1 MAVNLTTADAAL
13 KSYYLNAVSEQL
25 NNYVNPFY
33 AKIKHSTENVW
44 GKEIRKLA
52 ISGINGG
59 IGAGTEDGD
68 LPTASSNGYCEFVTT
83 LKNIYGSIEISDKA
97 IRASENNSGAFVNLL
112 NSEMDGLIKSG
123 VINMSR
129 MLFGDGTGFLT
140 KTVEIENGKIKVKS
154 TQNLIEGML
163 VDLHDEN
170 NLLFTDFRGRR
181 ILSVDRVNKTITVS
195 GSIEDVFIAPGFS
208 LCLHGSYMNELTGLG
223 AIFDTKSET
232 LYGLR
237 KADHAILNPTVV
249 DASEEFTLEKIQ
261 QVIDMV
267 EEKSGNQID
276 MIMCSVGVRNKVL
289 QLLNSKTYYAGT
301 VNLEGGFRSI
311 SFNGIP
317 LVTDRFC
324 PKGTM
329 YLLNTKDFSLN
340 QLCDWQ
346 WLEDDNGKI
355 LKQKPGKPIY
365 TATLVKYADL
375 LCANPSG
382 QGALV
387 NIKED

>member
-129 MLFGDGTGFLT
+129 MLFGDGSGFLT
-140 KTVEIENGKIKVKS
+140 KTDDSENGIIKVKS
-154 TQNLIEGML
+154 TQNLIEGMI
-163 VDLHDEN
+163 VDLYDEMN
-170 NLLFTDFRGRR
+170 NPYPNFRGRK

-195 GSIEDVFIAPGFS
+195 GSMENVFIVSGFS
-208 LCLHGSYMNELTGLG
+208 LCLHGSFMNELTGLG
-223 AIFDTKSET
+223 AIFNTKSET

-237 KADHAILNPTVV
+237 KAEHAILNPTVV

-301 VNLEGGFRSI
+301 VNFEGGFRSI

-387 NIKED
+387 KIKED